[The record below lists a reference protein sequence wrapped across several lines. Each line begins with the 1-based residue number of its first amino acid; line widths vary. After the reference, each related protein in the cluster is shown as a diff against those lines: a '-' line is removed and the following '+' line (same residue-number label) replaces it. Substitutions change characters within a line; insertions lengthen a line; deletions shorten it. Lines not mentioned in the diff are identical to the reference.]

1 MATFRNAGSTATRRR
16 QPWRNSI
23 VRLLS
28 LRPLVAGLVL
38 GAALAGP
45 AAGAYPDKPV
55 QYIIPFPAGGESDI
69 AARLQAVTFSQ
80 KYKQEMVVINRAGG
94 GGALVWQALNSYPND
109 GYTIA
114 GINLPHVVLQPLEG
128 TVSYK
133 TDELTPVYFF
143 HYTPDALIVPADS
156 PIKSFQ
162 DFVKLAKEKPGTLNI
177 AGSALNSAN
186 HAAHE
191 KMQKEFGIKTTYVPF
206 KGTGDLVASVLGG
219 HVTATMSYTTLA
231 IAQKGKMRMLAVA
244 TEKRLPQFPDVPTFK
259 ELGGNWVDGAYRG
272 VAVPKSTPE
281 NVRKQVSDMMD
292 ALNKD
297 PELRKKMI
305 EGGFE
310 VVDIGYDRI
319 PAFLKERTAD
329 YMGTAKLMGLVK

>member
-1 MATFRNAGSTATRRR
+1 MNR
-16 QPWRNSI
+16 P
-23 VRLLS
+23 S
-28 LRPLVAGLVL
+28 LRPLVAGLAL
-38 GAALAGP
+38 GLSVALAGP
-45 AAGAYPDKPV
+45 AAAYPDKPV

-80 KYKQEMVVINRAGG
+80 KYKQDMVVINRAGG
-94 GGALVWQALNSYPND
+94 GGALVWQQLNTYPND

-133 TDELTPVYFF
+133 TDEMTPVYFF
-143 HYTPDALIVPADS
+143 HYTPDALVVPSDS
-156 PIKSFQ
+156 PIKTFQ
-162 DFVKLAKEKPGTLNI
+162 DFLKAAKEKPGALNI
-177 AGSALNSAN
+177 AGSSLNSAN

-191 KMQKEFGIKTTYVPF
+191 KMNKEFGVKTTYVPF
-206 KGTGDLVASVLGG
+206 KGTGDLIASVLGG
-219 HVTATMSYTTLA
+219 HVSAAMSYTTLA
-231 IAQKGKMRMLAVA
+231 IQQKGKMRMLAVA
-244 TEKRLPQFPDVPTFK
+244 TEQRLPAFPDVPTFK

-297 PELRKKMI
+297 PDLRKKMV

-310 VVDIGYDRI
+310 VVDIGYDKM

-329 YMGTAKLMGLVK
+329 YMGTAKLMGLIK